1 MSNQI
6 ICQMNIIFIIIFI
19 SVRLQTKARSSC
31 ALWSGFLFNHRIAI
45 MSPGIDGQ
53 YNYPSFLFLQGVPK
67 IGVQK
72 TRLKSAVEPKT
83 ASISLKFFLSTY
95 MP

>member
-1 MSNQI
+1 
-6 ICQMNIIFIIIFI
+6 MNIIFIIFFI

-31 ALWSGFLFNHRIAI
+31 ALWSSFLFNHRIAI

-83 ASISLKFFLSTY
+83 ARISLKFFLSTH